1 MNIIKELLSEVLE
14 VEIIDFNIIGN
25 KLNYI
30 IPNYETEEDGDL
42 IYIDLG
48 QNINI
53 YEFAF
58 KCKEWAL
65 IKGYIIDSLIRGY
78 CSGKAICF
86 VYVDDWQSEFSE
98 NCLKSFT
105 EDTEIEAI
113 IKACEW
119 ILENKSD

>member
-65 IKGYIIDSLIRGY
+65 KKRIKYIFKL
-78 CSGKAICF
+78 
-86 VYVDDWQSEFSE
+86 
-98 NCLKSFT
+98 
-105 EDTEIEAI
+105 
-113 IKACEW
+113 
-119 ILENKSD
+119 

>member
-1 MNIIKELLSEVLE
+1 MKDLKISKELLSEVLE
-14 VEIIDFNIIGN
+14 VEISDFNIIGN
-25 KLNYI
+25 TLNYI

-58 KCKEWAL
+58 KCKRWAKTKNYVL
-65 IKGYIIDSLIRGY
+65 WSYLDQTNMFNFDGIK
-78 CSGKAICF
+78 
-86 VYVDDWQSEFSE
+86 V
-98 NCLKSFT
+98 KSFIGNEVET
-105 EDTEIEAI
+105 I

-119 ILENKSD
+119 ILNGK

>member
-65 IKGYIIDSLIRGY
+65 KKELNI
-78 CSGKAICF
+78 
-86 VYVDDWQSEFSE
+86 FSS
-98 NCLKSFT
+98 CKSFSIFQNGVLICSSSG
-105 EDTEIEAI
+105 EDNEIEAI
-113 IKACEW
+113 IKACQW
-119 ILENKSD
+119 ILENKSN